1 MFTCLKYRKHLGA
14 YLDGELSKRKRM
26 SLERH
31 LEKCSSCRTVL
42 DSLRHLE
49 KDLFSLDVPAV
60 PADLTLKILTEA
72 RAQKKRN
79 IEENQIWSWWELS
92 PQQRRELRGATMAA
106 LIIGLTMGTFM
117 GWSTYYD
124 GRAVQSST
132 MKAGSEGVENPFY
145 ALDAL
150 SSTPEGSI
158 EAVVLTLHKNG
169 S

>member
-1 MFTCLKYRKHLGA
+1 MFMCYRYRKRLGA
-14 YLDGELSKRKRM
+14 YLDGELSKRKQT

-79 IEENQIWSWWELS
+79 IEDNQIRSWWELLLK
-92 PQQRRELRGATMAA
+92 QRWELRGATIAA

-117 GWSTYYD
+117 GWTTYRD
-124 GRAVQSST
+124 GRTAQSST